1 MRPERELK
9 QRPWIL
15 AVDHDAGTRGLL
27 AEELDDRY
35 GRHDEVV
42 VVA

>member
-15 AVDHDAGTRGLL
+15 AVDHDAVTRGLL